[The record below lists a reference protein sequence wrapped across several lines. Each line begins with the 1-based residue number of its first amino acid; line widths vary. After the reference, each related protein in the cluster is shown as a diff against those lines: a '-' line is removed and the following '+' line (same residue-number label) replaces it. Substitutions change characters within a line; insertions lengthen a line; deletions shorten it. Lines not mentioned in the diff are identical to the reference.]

1 MQSGRVAAYA
11 AAMQKLMLLGALLA
25 SGSALAFDGTPRL
38 DWLNRSVKAA
48 SLPHAGQP
56 TVYVFAQ
63 PDCAAC
69 SLQLGALSAL
79 QKTNPRLQV
88 TLVTEQ
94 NSAALREYLSGFAL
108 KSSVYADTAG
118 RSIQAL
124 GLKTIPA
131 VMYVNSAG
139 TVQGFYEGT
148 LTNAE
153 TRELGT
159 ALLAGKPVPR
169 LTVLGGVGSPA
180 AALPGVTWA
189 SSRNHLLIFHSAS
202 CRFCT
207 AQLPYLLKY
216 ARENP
221 KVAVWIIAP
230 DNLEAVKKQ
239 FAGASANVRIVQD
252 AKDEDAG
259 VKLFGSYRAQGTPTQ
274 ILVNG
279 AGTIKWRGSG
289 FDTEGANPFQAG
301 KLPLE

>member
-1 MQSGRVAAYA
+1 
-11 AAMQKLMLLGALLA
+11 MLLGALLA
-25 SGSALAFDGTPRL
+25 SSSALAFTGTPRP
-38 DWLNRSVKAA
+38 DWIGKSVRTAT
-48 SLPHAGQP
+48 LPHSGQP

-79 QKTNPRLQV
+79 QKSNPKLQI

-108 KSSVYADTAG
+108 KPTIHADTAG
-118 RSIQAL
+118 KSIQAL

-131 VMYVNSAG
+131 VMYVNAAG
-139 TVQGFYEGT
+139 IIQGFYEGT

-153 TRELGT
+153 TRELGA

-169 LTVLGGVGSPA
+169 LTVPGGVGSPA
-180 AALPGVTWA
+180 PALPGVNWA
-189 SSRNHLLIFHSAS
+189 SSRNHLVIFHSAS

-207 AQLPYLLKY
+207 DQLPHLLKY

-221 KVAVWIIAP
+221 KVAVWIVAP
-230 DNLEAVKKQ
+230 GELEAVKKQ
-239 FAGASANVRIVQD
+239 FAGASKNVRIL
-252 AKDEDAG
+252 EDKNDGSAG
-259 VKLFGSYRAQGTPTQ
+259 LKLATAYRAQGTPIQ
-274 ILVNG
+274 FLVSST
-279 AGTIKWRGSG
+279 GTIKWRGEG
-289 FDTEGANPFQAG
+289 FDAQRANPFQAG